1 MRCLIHSNGG
11 FDIFGEHINL
21 TDNYPSIDGQPLRP
35 VRVRVEGD
43 SIAYY
48 LKSGTVIIRLT
59 RENDR
64 IAVSACLEG
73 LPGVHDF
80 EPLGNARIAGA
91 DRVFIQGFGMEGPSG
106 TFAVTD
112 SMPVS
117 HGLIALY
124 RQENVLLAYAED
136 HTRYNLCFRVG
147 SCGQLFQDFAAFSG
161 GFNLEKTGGESVS
174 FPTLYL
180 EEQTG
185 LEAGLRHCAER
196 IAKTMGARRRKP
208 PAFFWNSWYYLYQT
222 INQSLLDEYLKGMKS
237 CPEAAFQYIEID
249 AGYAPHPGDWLQTG
263 YNFPGGLK
271 QAAQSVLDAGFQPG
285 IWVAPFIVGD
295 QSALC
300 QKHPDWLLKNPD
312 GSPTIQLRSYTEP
325 KIWGIRDSNYYILD
339 ASHPDALDYL
349 YHIFHTLKQWG
360 FSMFKTDFM
369 LWKMR
374 DTSTVRRYNPG
385 LTSVEILRNVLATV
399 RNAIGEES
407 YLLGCIAPFLPFV
420 GYADGM
426 RLAGDM
432 GAQWKEPFGP
442 VNLLREMPCCAY
454 FNHIYWQNDPDAVL
468 LREFDTFL
476 NPVEARSLAL
486 LQALS
491 GGVISTS
498 DPVHRLGEDRR
509 RLLNFIRPG
518 KPVAPEF
525 PYLGSL
531 RKDRPELV
539 LLHRLPQ
546 GNLLFALNPTDTPLT
561 VCYSL
566 KELFGNKNWYQY
578 RYLWDAGGECV
589 STRENLFVGA
599 LAPHDSLL
607 LFVTEQP
614 IKEKPANLWNW

>member
-1 MRCLIHSNGG
+1 
-11 FDIFGEHINL
+11 
-21 TDNYPSIDGQPLRP
+21 
-35 VRVRVEGD
+35 
-43 SIAYY
+43 
-48 LKSGTVIIRLT
+48 
-59 RENDR
+59 
-64 IAVSACLEG
+64 
-73 LPGVHDF
+73 
-80 EPLGNARIAGA
+80 
-91 DRVFIQGFGMEGPSG
+91 
-106 TFAVTD
+106 
-112 SMPVS
+112 
-117 HGLIALY
+117 
-124 RQENVLLAYAED
+124 
-136 HTRYNLCFRVG
+136 
-147 SCGQLFQDFAAFSG
+147 
-161 GFNLEKTGGESVS
+161 
-174 FPTLYL
+174 
-180 EEQTG
+180 
-185 LEAGLRHCAER
+185 
-196 IAKTMGARRRKP
+196 
-208 PAFFWNSWYYLYQT
+208 
-222 INQSLLDEYLKGMKS
+222 
-237 CPEAAFQYIEID
+237 
-249 AGYAPHPGDWLQTG
+249 
-263 YNFPGGLK
+263 
-271 QAAQSVLDAGFQPG
+271 
-285 IWVAPFIVGD
+285 
-295 QSALC
+295 
-300 QKHPDWLLKNPD
+300 
-312 GSPTIQLRSYTEP
+312 
-325 KIWGIRDSNYYILD
+325 
-339 ASHPDALDYL
+339 
-349 YHIFHTLKQWG
+349 
-360 FSMFKTDFM
+360 MFKTDFM
-369 LWKMR
+369 LWTMR

-432 GAQWKEPFGP
+432 GAQWKEPYGP

-525 PYLGSL
+525 PYLGNPGT
-531 RKDRPELV
+531 DRPELV

-546 GNLLFALNPTDTPLT
+546 GNLLFALNPSDTPLT

-566 KELFGNKNWYQY
+566 KELFGDKKWYQY

-589 STRENLFVGA
+589 STRENLFVGT

-614 IKEKPANLWNW
+614 LTEKPANLWNW